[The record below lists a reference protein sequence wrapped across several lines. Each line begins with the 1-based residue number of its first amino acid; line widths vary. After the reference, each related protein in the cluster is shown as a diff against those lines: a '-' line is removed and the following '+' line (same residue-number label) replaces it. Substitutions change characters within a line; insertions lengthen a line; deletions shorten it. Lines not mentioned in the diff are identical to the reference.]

1 MGGRERQNTAEDKDT
16 SQGEETNPLSRT
28 WGRTKRNHVEKKLLC
43 SSGSSWSFVKNRV
56 LRREAQTEPDV
67 VRILTGTTLVPVRTN
82 PEGSVGGS
90 RLLVVTN
97 NSCVSCIVRDAEWS
111 LL

>member
-1 MGGRERQNTAEDKDT
+1 MGEDEEEPC
-16 SQGEETNPLSRT
+16 GEEASVFFRFF
-28 WGRTKRNHVEKKLLC
+28 RF
-43 SSGSSWSFVKNRV
+43 FVKNRV